1 MHDLTVPKWLY
12 LFPPT
17 CYLEPA
23 DELCSFSLSADFL
36 SLLLFLIPHPSDGS
50 CSESYSP
57 KNRFTRNKCTL
68 LFTLSL
74 SMRFVSCHTR
84 SSLFAYVYVFSSA
97 LRCTWMTLQVYEY
110 EHVQKPMNAF
120 SFMLPMLFHFV
131 IPHSRCNILL
141 FRSPTINL
149 LNCCWHTSKCFR
161 LAVHSLS
168 ISNTQVDGNR
178 KEMGLQ
184 NILCV
189 VLRVYVCGE
198 VCACFFWSAE
208 VVKKMSGMV

>member
-1 MHDLTVPKWLY
+1 
-12 LFPPT
+12 
-17 CYLEPA
+17 
-23 DELCSFSLSADFL
+23 
-36 SLLLFLIPHPSDGS
+36 
-50 CSESYSP
+50 
-57 KNRFTRNKCTL
+57 
-68 LFTLSL
+68 
-74 SMRFVSCHTR
+74 MRFVACHTL

-97 LRCTWMTLQVYEY
+97 LQCTWMTLQVYEY

-120 SFMLPMLFHFV
+120 FMLPMLFHFV

-141 FRSPTINL
+141 FSSPTINL

-161 LAVHSLS
+161 LAAHSLS

-189 VLRVYVCGE
+189 CCHVFMSAVKCVHVSFGVLKWWRKWVGWCE
-198 VCACFFWSAE
+198 E
-208 VVKKMSGMV
+208 MSLS